1 MLYSNPTQTQQQMA
15 ISISFFLVY
24 SKKKISNERLH
35 DTPVS
40 IRAQVRF
47 TRSHLNWSAA
57 RRFGHEIRRI
67 QFTTGVQAQPR
78 LWANGKVKHTHTNAA
93 TINATLDAIA
103 DRAIA
108 AHAAYIEA
116 GEFPNDT
123 DFMAA
128 MLGAKEAAAP
138 TAGFFERYEQFI
150 GYMADKGIHSTTRT
164 GHRLILKNLKKF
176 TQETGYNLT
185 FDTINKTFAA
195 KYAAW
200 MLRQPIV
207 RKNQNP
213 TSTAQRHLKEMRN
226 FLSHAHGEEWTTA
239 TAWRKIHPQIPKP
252 KFPLTVTA
260 DEIARIWA
268 LTPGDFKHRYPR
280 HTAQQSAIVTRDWF
294 IFGTQTAMRWIDW
307 HTKKYRFIPLPDG
320 QYNLQFVQHK
330 TDDPVEIPLSTLAI
344 QILQKYNFA
353 MPPPFTPGGTL
364 KHLTA
369 IAAAAHIPK
378 HITSH
383 TARRTFCTLQ
393 EAAGVP
399 RGVIMRITGHRTER
413 QYLRYT
419 GITYRVNAD
428 LMRRANPDMFKTA
441 G

>member
-1 MLYSNPTQTQQQMA
+1 MA

-24 SKKKISNERLH
+24 SRKKITTERLH

-40 IRAQVRF
+40 VRAQVRF

-67 QFTTGVQAQPR
+67 QFTTPVKAQPR
-78 LWANGKVKHTHTNAA
+78 LWANGKVKHTHPNAA
-93 TINATLDAIA
+93 TINSTLDAIA
-103 DRAIA
+103 DRANS

-116 GEFPNDT
+116 GEFPTDND
-123 DFMAA
+123 FIAA
-128 MLGAKEAAAP
+128 MLGAHEAAAP

-150 GYMADKGIHSTTRT
+150 GYMTDKGIHPTTRT

-176 TQETGYNLT
+176 SQETGYTLT
-185 FDTINKTFAA
+185 FDAINKTFAA
-195 KYAAW
+195 KYIAW
-200 MLRQPIV
+200 RLRQPNF

-213 TSTAQRHLKEMRN
+213 ATTANRHLEDLRD
-226 FLSHAHGEEWTTA
+226 FLNHATGEGWTAA
-239 TAWRKIHPQIPKP
+239 TTWRQIRPQIPKP
-252 KFPLTVTA
+252 KFPVTVTA
-260 DEIARIWA
+260 DEIARMWA
-268 LTPGDFKHRYPR
+268 LTPDDFTTRYPR
-280 HTAQQSAIVTRDWF
+280 RTARKSAIITRDWF
-294 IFGTQTAMRWIDW
+294 ILGTQTAMRWIDW
-307 HTKKYRFIPLPDG
+307 KTSRYRFIPLPNG
-320 QYNLQFVQHK
+320 QYNLQFTQHK
-330 TDDPVEIPLSTLAI
+330 TDDPVEIPLSALAI
-344 QILQKYNFA
+344 EILRRYNFD
-353 MPPPFTPGGTL
+353 MPPPLTPMGTL
-364 KHLTA
+364 KHLEA
-369 IAAAAHIPK
+369 IAAAAGIAK
-378 HITSH
+378 HVTSH

-441 G
+441 

>member
-1 MLYSNPTQTQQQMA
+1 MA
-15 ISISFFLVY
+15 ISVSFFLVY
-24 SKKKISNERLH
+24 SRKKIISERLY

-40 IRAQVRF
+40 VRAQVRF

-78 LWANGKVKHTHTNAA
+78 LWANGKVKHTHPNAA

-103 DRAIA
+103 ARATS
-108 AHAAYIEA
+108 AHAAYIDA
-116 GEFPNDT
+116 GQFPTDND
-123 DFMAA
+123 FIAA
-128 MLGAKEAAAP
+128 MLGAKEAAGP

-150 GYMADKGIHSTTRT
+150 GYMADKGIHPTTRT
-164 GHRLILKNLKKF
+164 GHRLILNNLKKF
-176 TQETGYNLT
+176 SRETGYPLT
-185 FDTINKTFAA
+185 FEAINKTFAA

-200 MLRQPIV
+200 RQRQPTV

-213 TSTAQRHLKEMRN
+213 AATAQRHLKELRN
-226 FLSHAHGEEWTTA
+226 FLSHASGEGWTTA
-239 TAWRKIHPQIPKP
+239 SAWRQIRPQIPKP
-252 KFPLTVTA
+252 KFPVTVTA
-260 DEIARIWA
+260 EEIARIWA
-268 LTPGDFKHRYPR
+268 LTPADLKQRYR
-280 HTAQQSAIVTRDWF
+280 DTAKNILLTRDWF
-294 IFGTQTAMRWIDW
+294 ILGTQTAMRWIDW
-307 HTKKYRFIPLPDG
+307 KTKKYRFIPLPDG
-320 QYNLQFVQHK
+320 QVNMQFVQHK
-330 TDDPVEIPLSTLAI
+330 TDDPVEIPLSALAI
-344 QILQKYNFA
+344 EILRRYDFA
-353 MPPPFTPGGTL
+353 MPPPFTPAGTI
-364 KHLTA
+364 KHLEA
-369 IAAAAHIPK
+369 IAAAAAISK
-378 HITSH
+378 HVTSH

-428 LMRRANPDMFKTA
+428 LMRRANPEMFKTA

>member
-1 MLYSNPTQTQQQMA
+1 MA

-24 SKKKISNERLH
+24 SKKKIAAEKLS

-40 IRAQVRF
+40 IRAQVRY
-47 TRSHLNWSAA
+47 TRSNLNWSAA
-57 RRFGHEIRRI
+57 RRFGHTIHRI
-67 QFTTGVQAQPR
+67 QFTTPAKAHPR
-78 LWANGKVKHTHTNAA
+78 LWANGKVKHTHPNAA
-93 TINATLDAIA
+93 SINSTLDAIA
-103 DRAIA
+103 ARAISF
-108 AHAAYIEA
+108 HASYIEA
-116 GEFPNDT
+116 GEFPTENDYI
-123 DFMAA
+123 AA
-128 MLGAKEAAAP
+128 MLGAKEAAGP
-138 TAGFFERYEQFI
+138 TSGFFERYDQFI
-150 GYMADKGIHSTTRT
+150 AYMADKGIHPTTRAA
-164 GHRLILKNLKKF
+164 HQRILNNLKKF
-176 TQETGYNLT
+176 TAETDYTLT

-200 MLRQPIV
+200 KQRQPIT

-213 TSTAQRHLKEMRN
+213 ASTAQRHFKELRN
-226 FLSHAHGEEWTTA
+226 FLSHALGEGWTTA
-239 TAWRKIHPQIPKP
+239 TAWRQIRPQIPKP
-252 KFPLTVTA
+252 KFPVTVTA
-260 DEIARIWA
+260 DEIARITA
-268 LTPGDFKHRYPR
+268 LTDADFSQRYR
-280 HTAQQSAIVTRDWF
+280 GTAKNILLTRDWF
-294 IFGTQTAMRWIDW
+294 LIGTQTAMRWVDW

-330 TDDPVEIPLSTLAI
+330 TDDPVEIPLSALAI
-344 QILQKYNFA
+344 TILQKYDFT

-364 KHLTA
+364 IHLAA
-369 IAAAAHIPK
+369 IARAAGIQK

-428 LMRRANPDMFKTA
+428 LLRRANPAMFTKTA

>member
-1 MLYSNPTQTQQQMA
+1 MA

-24 SKKKISNERLH
+24 SRKKIQSDRLH

-67 QFTTGVQAQPR
+67 QFTTGVQAHPR
-78 LWANGKVKHTHTNAA
+78 LWANGKVKHTHPNAA
-93 TINATLDAIA
+93 TINSTLDAIA
-103 DRAIA
+103 ARAIA

-116 GEFPNDT
+116 GSFPTDN

-128 MLGAKEAAAP
+128 MLAAKETAGP
-138 TAGFFERYEQFI
+138 IAGFFERYEQFI
-150 GYMADKGIHSTTRT
+150 GYMADKGIHPTTRT
-164 GHRLILKNLKKF
+164 GHRLILTNLERFSK
-176 TQETGYNLT
+176 ETGYALT
-185 FDTINKTFAA
+185 FESINKTFAA

-200 MLRQPIV
+200 RLRQPNL

-213 TSTAQRHLKEMRN
+213 AATAQRHFKEMRN
-226 FLSHAHGEEWTTA
+226 FLSHALGEGWTTA
-239 TAWRKIHPQIPKP
+239 TMWRQIRPQIPKP
-252 KFPLTVTA
+252 KFPITVTA

-268 LTPGDFKHRYPR
+268 LSSADFQQRYR
-280 HTAQQSAIVTRDWF
+280 DTVNNTLLTRDWF
-294 IFGTQTAMRWIDW
+294 ILGAQTAMRWIDW
-307 HTKKYRFIPLPDG
+307 HTRRYRFIPLPDG
-320 QYNLQFVQHK
+320 QYNMQFVQHK
-330 TDDPVEIPLSTLAI
+330 TDDPVEIPLSALAI
-344 QILQKYNFA
+344 EVLRRYNFD
-353 MPPPFTPGGTL
+353 MPPPFTAGTTL
-364 KHLTA
+364 NHLTA
-369 IAAAAHIPK
+369 IAAAAGITK

-428 LMRRANPDMFKTA
+428 LMRKANPDMFKTA

>member
-1 MLYSNPTQTQQQMA
+1 MA

-24 SKKKISNERLH
+24 SRKKINNERLH

-40 IRAQVRF
+40 VRAQVRF
-47 TRSHLNWSAA
+47 TRSHLNWSSA

-67 QFTTGVQAQPR
+67 QFTTPVKAHPR
-78 LWANGKVKHTHTNAA
+78 LWANGKVKHTHPNAA

-103 DRAIA
+103 ARATA

-116 GEFPNDT
+116 GEFVTDND
-123 DFMAA
+123 FIAA
-128 MLGAKEAAAP
+128 MLGAHEAAAP

-150 GYMADKGIHSTTRT
+150 GYMADKGIHPTTRT
-164 GHRLILKNLKKF
+164 GHRLILNNLKKF
-176 TQETGYNLT
+176 SKETGYALT
-185 FDTINKTFAA
+185 FESINKTFAA

-200 MLRQPIV
+200 RQRQPTV

-213 TSTAQRHLKEMRN
+213 ATTAQRHFKELRN
-226 FLSHAHGEEWTTA
+226 FLSHATGEGWTNA
-239 TAWRKIHPQIPKP
+239 TAWRQIRPQIPKP
-252 KFPLTVTA
+252 KFPVTVTA
-260 DEIARIWA
+260 DEIARISA
-268 LTPGDFKHRYPR
+268 LTTADFRQRYKG
-280 HTAQQSAIVTRDWF
+280 TAQNIIITRDWF
-294 IFGTQTAMRWIDW
+294 ILGTQTAMRWVDW
-307 HTKKYRFIPLPDG
+307 KTKKYRFIPLPDG

-330 TDDPVEIPLSTLAI
+330 TDDPVEIPLSALAI
-344 QILQKYNFA
+344 EVLRRYDFA
-353 MPPPFTPGGTL
+353 MPPPFTPAATL
-364 KHLTA
+364 QHLLS
-369 IAAAAHIPK
+369 IAAAAGITK

>member
-1 MLYSNPTQTQQQMA
+1 MA

-24 SKKKISNERLH
+24 SKKKITSERLH

-40 IRAQVRF
+40 VRAQVRY

-67 QFTTGVQAQPR
+67 QFTTGVQAHPR
-78 LWANGKVKHTHTNAA
+78 LWANGKVKHTHPNAA

-116 GEFPNDT
+116 GIFPPDN

-128 MLGAKEAAAP
+128 MLGAKEAAGPASD
-138 TAGFFERYEQFI
+138 FFGYYEQFI
-150 GYMADKGIHSTTRT
+150 LYMADKGIHRTTRV
-164 GHRLILKNLKKF
+164 GHTLILGLLKKF
-176 TQETGYNLT
+176 SAQTGYTIT
-185 FDTINKTFAA
+185 FETINKTFAA

-200 MLRQPIV
+200 RTRQPTV

-213 TSTAQRHLKEMRN
+213 TATAQRHFKELRN
-226 FLSHAHGEEWTTA
+226 FLSHAHSEGWTTA
-239 TAWRKIHPQIPKP
+239 TAWRQIRPQIPKP
-252 KFPLTVTA
+252 KFPITVTA
-260 DEIARIWA
+260 EEIARIWA
-268 LTPGDFKHRYPR
+268 LTTADFQQRYKG
-280 HTAQQSAIVTRDWF
+280 TSNNILLTRDWF
-294 IFGTQTAMRWIDW
+294 TLGTQTAMRWIDW
-307 HTKKYRFIPLPDG
+307 KTKKYRFIPLPDG
-320 QYNLQFVQHK
+320 QYNLQFTQHK
-330 TDDPVEIPLSTLAI
+330 TDDPVEIPLSALAI
-344 QILQKYNFA
+344 EILRRYNFD
-353 MPPPFTPGGTL
+353 MPPPFTAASTL
-364 KHLTA
+364 HHLTA
-369 IAAAAHIPK
+369 IANAAGITK

>member
-1 MLYSNPTQTQQQMA
+1 MA

-24 SKKKISNERLH
+24 SRKKIQSDRLH

-67 QFTTGVQAQPR
+67 QFTTGVQAHPR
-78 LWANGKVKHTHTNAA
+78 LWANGKVKHTHPNAA
-93 TINATLDAIA
+93 TINSTLDAIA
-103 DRAIA
+103 ARAIA

-116 GEFPNDT
+116 GAFPTDT
-123 DFMAA
+123 DFMSA
-128 MLGAKEAAAP
+128 MLAAKEAAGP
-138 TAGFFERYEQFI
+138 IAGFFERYEQFI
-150 GYMADKGIHSTTRT
+150 GYMADKGIHPTTRT
-164 GHRLILKNLKKF
+164 GHRLILTNLERFSK
-176 TQETGYNLT
+176 ETGYALT
-185 FDTINKTFAA
+185 FESINKTFAA

-200 MLRQPIV
+200 RLRQPNL

-213 TSTAQRHLKEMRN
+213 AATAQRHFKEMRN
-226 FLSHAHGEEWTTA
+226 FLSHALGEGWTTA
-239 TAWRKIHPQIPKP
+239 TMWRQIRPQIPKP
-252 KFPLTVTA
+252 KFPITVTA

-268 LTPGDFKHRYPR
+268 LSAADFQQRYR
-280 HTAQQSAIVTRDWF
+280 DTVSNTLLTRDWF
-294 IFGTQTAMRWIDW
+294 ILGAQTAMRWIDW
-307 HTKKYRFIPLPDG
+307 HTRRYRFIPLPDG
-320 QYNLQFVQHK
+320 QYNMQFVQHK
-330 TDDPVEIPLSTLAI
+330 TDDPVEIPLSALAI
-344 QILQKYNFA
+344 EVLRRYNFD
-353 MPPPFTPGGTL
+353 MPPPFTAGTTL
-364 KHLTA
+364 NHLTA
-369 IAAAAHIPK
+369 IAQAAGITK

-428 LMRRANPDMFKTA
+428 LMRKANPDMFKTA

>member
-1 MLYSNPTQTQQQMA
+1 MA

-24 SKKKISNERLH
+24 SRKKIQYDRLH

-67 QFTTGVQAQPR
+67 QFTTGVQAHPR
-78 LWANGKVKHTHTNAA
+78 LWANGKVKHTHPNAS
-93 TINATLDAIA
+93 TINSTLDAIA
-103 DRAIA
+103 ARAIA

-116 GEFPNDT
+116 GAFPTDT

-128 MLGAKEAAAP
+128 MLGAKEAAGP
-138 TAGFFERYEQFI
+138 IAGFFERYEQFI
-150 GYMADKGIHSTTRT
+150 GYMADKGIHPTTRT
-164 GHRLILKNLKKF
+164 GHRLILNNLERFSK
-176 TQETGYNLT
+176 ETGYALT
-185 FDTINKTFAA
+185 FESINKTFAA

-200 MLRQPIV
+200 RLRQPNL

-213 TSTAQRHLKEMRN
+213 AATAQRHFKEMRN
-226 FLSHAHGEEWTTA
+226 FLSHALGEGWTTA
-239 TAWRKIHPQIPKP
+239 TMWRQIRPQIPKP
-252 KFPLTVTA
+252 KFPITVTA

-268 LTPGDFKHRYPR
+268 LSAADFQQRYR
-280 HTAQQSAIVTRDWF
+280 DTVNNTLLTRDWF
-294 IFGTQTAMRWIDW
+294 ILGAQTAMRWIDW
-307 HTKKYRFIPLPDG
+307 HTRRYRFIPLPDG
-320 QYNLQFVQHK
+320 QYNMQFVQHK
-330 TDDPVEIPLSTLAI
+330 TDDPVEIPLSALAI
-344 QILQKYNFA
+344 EVLRRYNFD
-353 MPPPFTPGGTL
+353 MPPPFTAGTTL
-364 KHLTA
+364 NHLTA
-369 IAAAAHIPK
+369 IAAAAGITK

-428 LMRRANPDMFKTA
+428 LMRKANPDMFKTA

>member
-1 MLYSNPTQTQQQMA
+1 MA
-15 ISISFFLVY
+15 LSISFFLVY
-24 SKKKISNERLH
+24 SRKKITNERLH
-35 DTPVS
+35 DTS
-40 IRAQVRF
+40 ISVRAQVRF

-67 QFTTGVQAQPR
+67 QFTTPVKAQPR
-78 LWANGKVKHTHTNAA
+78 LWANGKVKHTHQNAA
-93 TINATLDAIA
+93 TINTTLDAIA
-103 DRAIA
+103 ARATA

-116 GEFPNDT
+116 GAFPPDND
-123 DFMAA
+123 FIAA
-128 MLGAKEAAAP
+128 MLGAKEAAGP

-150 GYMADKGIHSTTRT
+150 GYMADKGIHPTTRT
-164 GHRLILKNLKKF
+164 GHRLILNNLKKF
-176 TQETGYNLT
+176 SQETGYTLT
-185 FDTINKTFAA
+185 FESINKTFAA

-200 MLRQPIV
+200 RQRQPAV

-213 TSTAQRHLKEMRN
+213 AATAQRHFKELRN
-226 FLSHAHGEEWTTA
+226 FLSHATGEGWTTA
-239 TAWRKIHPQIPKP
+239 TAWRQIRPQIPKP
-252 KFPLTVTA
+252 KFPVTVTA

-268 LTPGDFKHRYPR
+268 LTTADFRQRYKG
-280 HTAQQSAIVTRDWF
+280 TAQNIIITRDWF
-294 IFGTQTAMRWIDW
+294 ILGTQTAMRWVDW
-307 HTKKYRFIPLPDG
+307 KTKKYRFIPLPDG

-330 TDDPVEIPLSTLAI
+330 TDDPVEIPLSGLAI
-344 QILQKYNFA
+344 EVLRRYDFA
-353 MPPPFTPGGTL
+353 IPPPFTPAATL
-364 KHLTA
+364 QHLLS
-369 IAAAAHIPK
+369 IAAAAGITK

-383 TARRTFCTLQ
+383 TARRTFCTIQ

-441 G
+441 